1 MGRLGLI
8 HQLCSVV
15 AQMAELIEEM
25 TVEIEQNEIA
35 SETKDKLLK
44 KKKECDNKINE
55 IGRATRRSG
64 RNA

>member
-44 KKKECDNKINE
+44 KEK
-55 IGRATRRSG
+55 GV
-64 RNA
+64 